1 MGDAVYRRVRESE
14 PWWTLLRDMEDGGE
28 QDGRTVVI
36 DGVEHIYG
44 CTRDRRCF
52 VDNYGL
58 PELQCD
64 CPCHN
69 GEMSGAGY
77 RRPKVSVETEGDNE

>member
-1 MGDAVYRRVRESE
+1 MTA

-28 QDGRTVVI
+28 QDDITRTI
-36 DGVEHIYG
+36 DGVDHIYG

-52 VDNYGL
+52 HAGHL
-58 PELQCD
+58 CCD

-69 GEMSGAGY
+69 GESI
-77 RRPKVSVETEGDNE
+77 RP